1 MKYIVK
7 SPLASKTMD
16 FPKNKSYI
24 FAAERLTYIIMEQ
37 KKIEHITLHLIV
49 FGTIV
54 IIGVLA
60 RQTLLHDGWDEFS
73 SYLIFMV
80 CSIVIG
86 AIYLNLQMVFR
97 QLLSPTIEKCF
108 MRFECYRNKVIV
120 VEAPV
125 VHSELA
131 ESTQNSELIISE
143 PEPEIEIETTSD
155 TTEEVSNPSCSE
167 LNEDVAE
174 LPKEE
179 ATPSTINNI
188 PIEESNQPTE
198 YEIFRANAMAEKER
212 TSQEK
217 LDKVL
222 AYTKRNLVL
231 YLSETDLNR
240 LCGYITEYYLSDS
253 LPKVEQIKVD
263 AQLKTI
269 DIMHFGWNIGKAF
282 GKPRLQTATF
292 IKRVFAHT
300 LRNSEI
306 STIERKM
313 SHTESECKIKLDR
326 KILAK

>member
-1 MKYIVK
+1 
-7 SPLASKTMD
+7 
-16 FPKNKSYI
+16 
-24 FAAERLTYIIMEQ
+24 MEL

-49 FGTIV
+49 FGTI
-54 IIGVLA
+54 IIISVLA
-60 RQTLLHDGWDEFS
+60 RQTVLHYGWDEFS
-73 SYLIFMV
+73 SYLILVV
-80 CSIVIG
+80 CTIIMG
-86 AIYLNLQMVFR
+86 AIYLNLQMVFS
-97 QLLSPTIEKCF
+97 QILSPTIEKCF
-108 MRFECYRNKVIV
+108 MRFECYRNKAVV
-120 VEAPV
+120 VEVPAV
-125 VHSELA
+125 NSELA
-131 ESTQNSELIISE
+131 ESAINSEPIISE

-155 TTEEVSNPSCSE
+155 ITEGVSNPSCSE
-167 LNEDVAE
+167 LNEDVTE

-179 ATPSTINNI
+179 ATPSTINDI
-188 PIEESNQPTE
+188 SMQESNQPTE

-212 TSQEK
+212 ASQEK

-222 AYTKRNLVL
+222 AYTKQNLVL

-300 LRNSEI
+300 LRDSEI

-313 SHTESECKIKLDR
+313 SHTESECRIKLDK
-326 KILAK
+326 KIA

>member
-1 MKYIVK
+1 
-7 SPLASKTMD
+7 
-16 FPKNKSYI
+16 
-24 FAAERLTYIIMEQ
+24 MEQ
-37 KKIEHITLHLIV
+37 RKIEHITLHLIV
-49 FGTIV
+49 FGIIA

-60 RQTLLHDGWDEFS
+60 RQTVLHYGWDEFS
-73 SYLIFMV
+73 SYLILVV

-108 MRFECYRNKVIV
+108 MRFEGYRNKAVVI
-120 VEAPV
+120 ETPIE
-125 VHSELA
+125 H
-131 ESTQNSELIISE
+131 QELIENNIDTEPIVSESE
-143 PEPEIEIETTSD
+143 PEIETTSD
-155 TTEEVSNPSCSE
+155 TTEEVSIPSLPES
-167 LNEDVAE
+167 NEDVAE

-179 ATPSTINNI
+179 ATPSIINNTS
-188 PIEESNQPTE
+188 IEKSSQPTK
-198 YEIFRANAMAEKER
+198 YEIYRANAMAEKER
-212 TSQEK
+212 ASKEK

-222 AYTKRNLVL
+222 TYTKQTLVL
-231 YLSETDLNR
+231 YLNETDLNR
-240 LCGYITEYYLSDS
+240 LCEYVTEYYLSDS
-253 LPKVEQIKVD
+253 LPKVEPIKVD
-263 AQLKTI
+263 SLLKTI

-300 LRNSEI
+300 LHDSEI

>member
-1 MKYIVK
+1 
-7 SPLASKTMD
+7 
-16 FPKNKSYI
+16 
-24 FAAERLTYIIMEQ
+24 MEQ

-49 FGTIV
+49 FSTIAV
-54 IIGVLA
+54 IGILA
-60 RQTLLHDGWDEFS
+60 RQTVLHYGWDEFS
-73 SYLIFMV
+73 SNLILVV
-80 CSIVIG
+80 CSIVLG

-97 QLLSPTIEKCF
+97 QLLSPTIERCF
-108 MRFECYRNKVIV
+108 MRFECYRNKAVV
-120 VEAPV
+120 VEALV
-125 VHSELA
+125 EHSKLA
-131 ESTQNSELIISE
+131 ESSIISE
-143 PEPEIEIETTSD
+143 SIISEPEIEIEIKSD

-167 LNEDVAE
+167 LNEDVTE

-179 ATPSTINNI
+179 ATPSTTNNTS
-188 PIEESNQPTE
+188 IEESNQPSE

-212 TSQEK
+212 ASQEK

-222 AYTKRNLVL
+222 SYTKNNLVL

-300 LRNSEI
+300 FRDSEI

>member
-1 MKYIVK
+1 
-7 SPLASKTMD
+7 
-16 FPKNKSYI
+16 
-24 FAAERLTYIIMEQ
+24 MEQ
-37 KKIEHITLHLIV
+37 KKIENITLHLIV
-49 FGTIV
+49 FSTIAV
-54 IIGVLA
+54 IGILA
-60 RQTLLHDGWDEFS
+60 RQTVLHYGWDEFS
-73 SYLIFMV
+73 SNLILVV
-80 CSIVIG
+80 CSIVLG

-97 QLLSPTIEKCF
+97 QLLSPTIERCF
-108 MRFECYRNKVIV
+108 MRFGCYRNKAVV
-120 VEAPV
+120 VEALV
-125 VHSELA
+125 EHSKLA
-131 ESTQNSELIISE
+131 ESSIISE
-143 PEPEIEIETTSD
+143 SIISEPEIEIEIKSD
-155 TTEEVSNPSCSE
+155 TTEKVSNPSCSE
-167 LNEDVAE
+167 LNEDVTE

-179 ATPSTINNI
+179 ATPSTTNNTS
-188 PIEESNQPTE
+188 IEESNQPSE

-212 TSQEK
+212 ASQEK

-222 AYTKRNLVL
+222 SYTKNNLVL

-300 LRNSEI
+300 FRDSEI

-313 SHTESECKIKLDR
+313 SHTESECRIKLDK
-326 KILAK
+326 KIALAES

>member
-1 MKYIVK
+1 MK
-7 SPLASKTMD
+7 
-16 FPKNKSYI
+16 
-24 FAAERLTYIIMEQ
+24 Q
-37 KKIEHITLHLIV
+37 KKIEHITLNLIV
-49 FGTIV
+49 FGTIA

-60 RQTLLHDGWDEFS
+60 RQTVLHYGWDEFS
-73 SYLIFMV
+73 SYLIFVV
-80 CSIVIG
+80 CSIVMG

-108 MRFECYRNKVIV
+108 MRFECYRNKAVV
-120 VEAPV
+120 VETSI

-131 ESTQNSELIISE
+131 ESTINSDPVISK
-143 PEPEIEIETTSD
+143 PDPEIEIETTSD
-155 TTEEVSNPSCSE
+155 TAKEVSNSSYSE
-167 LNEDVAE
+167 LDEDVAE

-188 PIEESNQPTE
+188 SIEESNQPTE

-212 TSQEK
+212 ASQEK

-222 AYTKRNLVL
+222 SYTKQNLVL

-240 LCGYITEYYLSDS
+240 LCGYITEYYLSNS

-292 IKRVFAHT
+292 IKRIFAHT
-300 LRNSEI
+300 LRDSEI

-313 SHTESECKIKLDR
+313 SHTESECKIKLNGT
-326 KILAK
+326 IAK

>member
-1 MKYIVK
+1 
-7 SPLASKTMD
+7 
-16 FPKNKSYI
+16 
-24 FAAERLTYIIMEQ
+24 MEQ
-37 KKIEHITLHLIV
+37 KKTEHITLNLIV

-60 RQTLLHDGWDEFS
+60 RQTAIHYGWDEFS
-73 SYLIFMV
+73 SYLILVV

-108 MRFECYRNKVIV
+108 MRFECYRNKAVV
-120 VEAPV
+120 VETPI
-125 VHSELA
+125 VHSVLVER
-131 ESTQNSELIISE
+131 TINSESIISE
-143 PEPEIEIETTSD
+143 SEPEIETTSD

-174 LPKEE
+174 LSKEE
-179 ATPSTINNI
+179 ATPSTINNM

-198 YEIFRANAMAEKER
+198 YEIFHANAMAEKER
-212 TSQEK
+212 VSQEK

-222 AYTKRNLVL
+222 AYTKQNLVL

-240 LCGYITEYYLSDS
+240 LCGYITEYYFSDS

-282 GKPRLQTATF
+282 GKPRLLTATF

-300 LRNSEI
+300 LRDSEI

-313 SHTESECKIKLDR
+313 SHTESECRIKLDR
-326 KILAK
+326 KIA